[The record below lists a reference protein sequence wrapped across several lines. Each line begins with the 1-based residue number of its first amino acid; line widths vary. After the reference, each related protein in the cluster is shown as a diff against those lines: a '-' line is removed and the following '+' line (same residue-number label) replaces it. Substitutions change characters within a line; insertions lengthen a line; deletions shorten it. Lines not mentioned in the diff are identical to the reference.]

1 MNKKYTELHTAICNY
16 VDVLYIAG
24 PHLYA
29 DGQQWMSIH
38 PRYTSM
44 WFMTAM
50 WFMTDKYGIYTMA
63 MGTIVRC
70 INLFLNRQQP
80 IYTTIH
86 EKPVNT
92 VV

>member
-29 DGQQWMSIH
+29 DSQQWICIS
-38 PRYTSM
+38 PRYAS
-44 WFMTAM
+44 M
-50 WFMTDKYGIYTMA
+50 WFMTDKYGSYTMA
-63 MGTIVRC
+63 MGIIVRC

-80 IYTTIH
+80 TYTTIH
-86 EKPVNT
+86 EKPSSTAV
-92 VV
+92 

>member
-44 WFMTAM
+44 WFMP
-50 WFMTDKYGIYTMA
+50 DKYGIYTMT
-63 MGTIVRC
+63 MGLIVCC

-80 IYTTIH
+80 LYTTIH
-86 EKPVNT
+86 EKPISTAV
-92 VV
+92 